1 MCLRCLR
8 WVRTSLAVGFCILA
22 ARQADGP
29 ENRQQSEEILTEE
42 PETHDEN
49 EKKLVVHTISDSMK
63 HGAWSMPWPF
73 SWYMLHAI
81 QAENSQEHE
90 EILTEER
97 EENEK
102 KLAETVPDKEK
113 SIEQDHKLVRIQK
126 RKECKVVGTL

>member
-1 MCLRCLR
+1 MCLRCVR

-22 ARQADGP
+22 ARQAGGP
-29 ENRQQSEEILTEE
+29 ENRQQREEILREE
-42 PETHDEN
+42 PETLEEN

-81 QAENSQEHE
+81 QAENSQDRE
-90 EILTEER
+90 EILAEEQ

-102 KLAETVPDKEK
+102 KLAETVRDKER

-126 RKECKVVGTL
+126 RTECKVKGTL